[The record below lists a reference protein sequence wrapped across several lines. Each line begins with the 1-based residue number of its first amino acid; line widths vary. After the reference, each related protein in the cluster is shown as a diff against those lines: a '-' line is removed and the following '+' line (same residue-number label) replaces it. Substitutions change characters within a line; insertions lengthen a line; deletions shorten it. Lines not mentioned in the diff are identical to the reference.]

1 MKRFAY
7 LSVLSIALIFVAGVS
22 FAAAEEGRDGG
33 RMPPIPFGQFKI
45 AASSTLPAD
54 AAGKDALILTLR
66 TRVSALE
73 TEVKMLREQ
82 LARGVGSS
90 TQNMMGGPLIQ
101 MPFFKKLIL
110 GNKGDDVSELQK
122 LLKEAGVY
130 PEGLIT
136 GYFGPLTKQ
145 AILRFEAKHGLSQD
159 GEADDDLIGRLKG
172 RLGTT
177 TLPWVNASS
186 TGLVAICH
194 KGDDDVATTSV
205 ARHTI
210 RIGINALK
218 AHLDHGDH
226 PGPCPETND

>member
-1 MKRFAY
+1 MKRVTY

-22 FAAAEEGRDGG
+22 VAAAEEGRDGG
-33 RMPPIPFGQFKI
+33 RMPPVPFAQFKI
-45 AASSTLPAD
+45 AASSTIPAD

-66 TRVSALE
+66 TRVSVLE
-73 TEVKMLREQ
+73 AEVKMLREQ
-82 LARGVGSS
+82 LARGAGSS
-90 TQNMMGGPLIQ
+90 TQNMMGRPLLQ

-130 PEGLIT
+130 PEGLVT

-172 RLGTT
+172 RFGTT

-194 KGDDDVATTSV
+194 KGDDDVATTSA

-210 RIGINALK
+210 RISINALK
-218 AHLDHGDH
+218 AHLDHGDM
-226 PGPCPETND
+226 PGLCPQASN